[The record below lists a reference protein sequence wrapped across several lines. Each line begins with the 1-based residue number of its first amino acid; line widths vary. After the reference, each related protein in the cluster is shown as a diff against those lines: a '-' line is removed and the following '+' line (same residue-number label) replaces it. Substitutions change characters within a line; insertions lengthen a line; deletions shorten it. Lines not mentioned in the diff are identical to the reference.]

1 MGVELMERARISRQP
16 AHLLL
21 ASEFGSAT
29 LHEKGSGEYDPSF
42 VITKLGA
49 KVNRVVAAGLLERLE
64 ERETSNGSTLYQG
77 QLRDPTGLHYFSVGD
92 YNSEMMRELS
102 HQWVE
107 RLNDGEPL
115 LVMMTAKTRWYQT
128 DEGAVYTSL
137 RPEEACVV
145 SREVYAN
152 WLLDACQS
160 TMVRMN
166 EHTASLEVEPTADAY
181 NRAGLAS
188 SLLVA
193 RNHYGEVDLEPFK
206 LNLMQA
212 LDIAEGRLEAATTPP
227 PMMSLPS
234 DQGEIDGDGGGE
246 GSADLEA
253 FLVQVVGHLDQGE
266 GVDFDTVLKNAV
278 ARGHVREKAESVLD
292 ELLESG
298 RLDEPRFGWFK
309 VA

>member
-1 MGVELMERARISRQP
+1 MERARIARQP

-64 ERETSNGSTLYQG
+64 LRETANGSTLYQG

-102 HQWVE
+102 NQWVE
-107 RLNDGEPL
+107 RLEDGEPL

-137 RPEEACVV
+137 RPEEACIV

-152 WLLDACQS
+152 WLLDACES
-160 TMVRMN
+160 TMGRMN
-166 EHTASLEVEPTADAY
+166 AYASSLEVEPTMDAY
-181 NRAGLAS
+181 GRAGLS
-188 SLLVA
+188 NSLLVS
-193 RNHYGEVDLEPFK
+193 RNHYGDIDVEPFK

-212 LDIAEGRLEAATTPP
+212 LDIAEGRIEAATTPP
-227 PMMSLPS
+227 PMMSLPTAEEAS
-234 DQGEIDGDGGGE
+234 AASEDGGQNLSE
-246 GSADLEA
+246 
-253 FLVQVVGHLDQGE
+253 FLLQAVGHLDQGE
-266 GVDFDTVLKNAV
+266 GVDYETILKNAV
-278 ARGHVREKAESVLD
+278 ARGHVRETAEACLD

-298 RLDEPRFGWFK
+298 RLSEPRFGWFRI
-309 VA
+309 AAGE